1 MLLVPL
7 PPDAIESL
15 LAGRRGAAE
24 RTVGLEFPADFPA
37 ARDEH
42 FLKVQLQRIREALEE
57 REWGARLMVLK
68 TTPAMIGRIGFHGAP
83 AIIGRA
89 ELGYTVYQPWRRQG
103 FATEGVQAMVSWAAA
118 QGCASV
124 YVSIAPDN
132 QASLA
137 LAKRFS
143 LRQVGVQED
152 EFDGTELVYEL
163 KLSST
168 DGNSPSKFVTPH
180 VAGRQ
185 LIAGF
190 PGFGCS
196 KQ

>member
-7 PPDAIESL
+7 PPVAIESL

-42 FLKVQLQRIREALEE
+42 FLKPTAADQG
-57 REWGARLMVLK
+57 GARGTGLGG
-68 TTPAMIGRIGFHGAP
+68 PAHGAEDHAAMIGRIGFHGAP
-83 AIIGRA
+83 ALIGRA
-89 ELGYTVYQPWRRQG
+89 ELGYTVYQLWRRQG

-143 LRQVGVQED
+143 FRQVGVQEA
-152 EFDGTELVYEL
+152 EFDCTELVFEL
-163 KLSST
+163 NRAK
-168 DGNSPSKFVTPH
+168 H
-180 VAGRQ
+180 
-185 LIAGF
+185 
-190 PGFGCS
+190 
-196 KQ
+196 